1 MNQFQNE
8 ILKFNVSDFAKSAK
22 THTLNGARISL
33 EISEEESDTKLSL
46 NILCCVMLL
55 KQHLRRL
62 YRLCR
67 ITEEFETDYMEAL
80 EEYAGKRREYE
91 EEGF

>member
-55 KQHLRRL
+55 LQLINPEGERSAKKKSYPHLAAFGRK
-62 YRLCR
+62 
-67 ITEEFETDYMEAL
+67 AV
-80 EEYAGKRREYE
+80 
-91 EEGF
+91 